1 MNIKFRDVELRD
13 KEFILNANK
22 EINLLSNLNDSTFDN
37 NIDKDLF
44 EDKICKVIISEI
56 DNNVVGFIL
65 YSYIYW
71 ANCGKGIYLSQAYV
85 KKEYR
90 KQGILKLLLEE
101 LESREKECNFIT
113 NLVGS
118 ENEVM
123 IKSLGKLNFKSSDL
137 VTYYRKID
145 KEKENE

>member
-1 MNIKFRDVELRD
+1 MNITFRKAELKD

-22 EINLLSNLNDSTFDN
+22 EINVLSGLNDSTFDN

-44 EDKICKVIISEI
+44 EENVCKVIIAEV
-56 DNNVVGFIL
+56 DNNIAGFVL

-85 KKEYR
+85 KSEYR
-90 KQGILKLLLEE
+90 KQGILKMLLQE

-123 IKSLGKLNFKSSDL
+123 MKSLNKLNFKSSDL
-137 VTYYRKID
+137 ITYYRKYER
-145 KEKENE
+145 K